1 MRILALAATLFL
13 AFLLFMT
20 GARFILLL
28 LNADKT
34 NDIVHW
40 ILSHSDFWVKPF
52 ANIFHIA
59 NHAVGSS
66 GGYIEPAS
74 LIAFIVYAVVG
85 GLILSVLRGASFGG
99 GWGRGG
105 ILHHGI

>member
-1 MRILALAATLFL
+1 MRFLSLLASLFL

-34 NDIVHW
+34 NQIVHW

-52 ANIFHIA
+52 ANLFHIG
-59 NHAVGSS
+59 NHAIGSS
-66 GGYIEPAS
+66 GGIIEPAS
-74 LIAFIVYAVVG
+74 LIAFVVYAVVG
-85 GLILSVLRGASFGG
+85 GLILSLLKRASFGDG
-99 GWGRGG
+99 FGRGG
-105 ILHHGI
+105 ILRRT